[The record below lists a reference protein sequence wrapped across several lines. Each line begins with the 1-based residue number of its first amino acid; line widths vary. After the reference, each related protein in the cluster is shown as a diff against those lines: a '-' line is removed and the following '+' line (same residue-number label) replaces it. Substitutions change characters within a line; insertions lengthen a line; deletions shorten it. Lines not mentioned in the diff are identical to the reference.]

1 MADMTQAYITGTG
14 AFLPG
19 DPVGKAELAAR
30 FGDGTTRETAVRDRV
45 LAANEIR
52 TRHYAEPG
60 MLNEELAARAVER
73 ALQDRGLPAEQIG
86 MLATGTAQGDLRVPG
101 FASMVRAAVGRGRVR
116 LGDGRAQGRGVRCH
130 ARRASGGRRWPTS
143 GWPSSAGWSRRAAS
157 TRIPSTSCATTARG
171 TSGISCSPGCAIS
184 VSRSVSSGPASAGG
198 VAAPV
203 VPDRHRDH
211 FRLVLDQQPRPR
223 AFPAMP
229 PYVVEDRAD
238 R

>member
-19 DPVGKAELAAR
+19 DPVGNAELAAR
-30 FGDGTTRETAVRDRV
+30 FGDGTTRDTVVRDRV

-116 LGDGRAQGRGVRCH
+116 LGMAALKAAVSAVMLGEHPVAVAGRPR
-130 ARRASGGRRWPTS
+130 GGRVLP
-143 GWPSSAGWSRRAAS
+143 AGQGGPHRPGYRAH
-157 TRIPSTSCATTARG
+157 PVPLQRG
-171 TSGISCSPGCAIS
+171 AL
-184 VSRSVSSGPASAGG
+184 PA
-198 VAAPV
+198 
-203 VPDRHRDH
+203 
-211 FRLVLDQQPRPR
+211 
-223 AFPAMP
+223 
-229 PYVVEDRAD
+229 
-238 R
+238 